1 MIRKMNIIVTGANGL
16 IGYELCKLLSSSHN
30 VFAISRSNPNI
41 IGVEFIKL
49 NFNKE
54 IDFDKFPK
62 SIDVIY
68 HLLQSEKFRNFPDSA
83 IELYTVNTLST
94 LRLLEYAR
102 KKGCIKFVYASSGGV
117 YGNSESAFSEES
129 PVLNN
134 QDLGFYI
141 GSKLCSEIMTDNY
154 KSYFDIIITRFFFVY
169 GKRQNKTMLI
179 PRLVDNIKNGKEIT
193 LQGEGGLIINP
204 IHVNDA
210 SRVLMKIL
218 ELNGIHKFNI
228 GGEQVLSLKQISD
241 IIGFKLGE
249 SPNYLYKEG
258 NPTNLIGDI
267 AKMKSLLTSPEIIFE
282 KGIEELL

>member
-1 MIRKMNIIVTGANGL
+1 MNIIVTGANGL
-16 IGYELCKLLSSSHN
+16 IGYELCKLLSSSYN

-41 IGVEFIKL
+41 TGVKFIKL
-49 NFNKE
+49 NFKKE
-54 IDFDKFPK
+54 IDFDKLPK

-68 HLLQSEKFRNFPDSA
+68 HLVQSNKFRNFPESA

-102 KKGCIKFVYASSGGV
+102 KKDCIKFVYASSGGV

-134 QDLGFYI
+134 EDLGSYI

-179 PRLVDNIKNGKEIT
+179 PRLVDNIKNGKEII
-193 LQGEGGLIINP
+193 LQGVGGLSLNP

-210 SRVLMKIL
+210 SQVLMKIL
-218 ELNGIHKFNI
+218 ELNGCHKFNI
-228 GGEQVLSLKQISD
+228 GGEQVLSIKEISD
-241 IIGFKLGE
+241 IIGEKLGKI
-249 SPNYLYKEG
+249 PIYLFKKSM
-258 NPTNLIGDI
+258 PVNLIGDI
-267 AKMKSLLTSPEIIFE
+267 TKMKSLLTTPKIRFE
-282 KGIEELL
+282 EGIEELL